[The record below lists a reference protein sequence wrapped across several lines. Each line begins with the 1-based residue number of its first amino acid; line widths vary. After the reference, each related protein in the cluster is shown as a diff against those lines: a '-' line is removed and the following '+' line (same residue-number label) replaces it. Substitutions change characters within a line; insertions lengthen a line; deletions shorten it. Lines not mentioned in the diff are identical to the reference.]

1 MNNDFSLTFRYES
14 AYGPVTVVPHLGI
27 YHDNNLYMSLLSYDQ
42 ELQAWD
48 HYGTV
53 TVNITQ
59 LPFLYSAIDTNNN
72 GEQILAF
79 LEENGFGQAT
89 GHMLPSGYCTYPVF
103 RFDEDMLIRID
114 PEVFSTY
121 GSLHGQS
128 HMALSERISK
138 ARSQAQPA
146 NTPKSENRHEYQ
158 VQSSHIPSQEK

>member
-1 MNNDFSLTFRYES
+1 
-14 AYGPVTVVPHLGI
+14 
-27 YHDNNLYMSLLSYDQ
+27 MSLLSYDE

-48 HYGTV
+48 QYGTV

-72 GEQILAF
+72 GEQIIAF
-79 LEENGFGQAT
+79 LEENGFGHAT
-89 GHMLPSGYCTYPVF
+89 GHMLQSGFCTYPVF

-128 HMALSERISK
+128 HIALSERITK
-138 ARSQAQPA
+138 AHTQANA
-146 NTPKSENRHEYQ
+146 ISIHNNEKSHEYQ
-158 VQSSHIPSQEK
+158 SQTSHIPSQEK